1 MRSRT
6 PRKPAEKRSFLF
18 CPDAPVTLRYRG
30 ATGGT
35 GRDDTYADFV
45 SVCAVVCME
54 SFQHCGGVHRPHR
67 EPPGDVTLP
76 LAATVGDLRL
86 VNSGSEAPLVSRLR
100 VSVELQRSLPQRR
113 ETITVSTVKVPQTA
127 ALPPGCSRCI
137 YSCAVSMLRSHM
149 LYRIRRRRSGSS
161 FRHEPV

>member
-113 ETITVSTVKVPQTA
+113 ETITVSTVKVKQTN
-127 ALPPGCSRCI
+127 LTQLDQPDGRR
-137 YSCAVSMLRSHM
+137 VSEGLQLNQTTEPNILRGF
-149 LYRIRRRRSGSS
+149 L
-161 FRHEPV
+161 VC